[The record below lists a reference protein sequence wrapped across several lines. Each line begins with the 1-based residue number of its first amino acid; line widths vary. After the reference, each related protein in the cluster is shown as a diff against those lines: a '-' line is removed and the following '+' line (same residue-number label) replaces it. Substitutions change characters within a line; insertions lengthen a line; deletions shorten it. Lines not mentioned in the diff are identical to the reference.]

1 MTVPLTLCL
10 WTETSSGLQQILQ
23 EIQPRDTNDFFTDA
37 RELEDDDD
45 DQRQKTHTASLD
57 TGEFFFFNQ
66 FISL

>member
-1 MTVPLTLCL
+1 MTVPLTLSL

-45 DQRQKTHTASLD
+45 DQRQKTHTVSLD
-57 TGEFFFFNQ
+57 TGEFFF
-66 FISL
+66 

>member
-1 MTVPLTLCL
+1 MTVPLTLSL

-57 TGEFFFFNQ
+57 TGEFFFF
-66 FISL
+66 

>member
-1 MTVPLTLCL
+1 MTVPLTLSL

-37 RELEDDDD
+37 RELEDGD
-45 DQRQKTHTASLD
+45 DQQQKTHTASLD